1 MPQLLLVAITVTL
14 CRICRQRFY
23 DGDELY
29 KHMEGRHE
37 NCFICRR
44 RDPNKFVYYKDY
56 AELEGE
62 GAAQGCCTLCVSVC
76 GLYSCKNFGL

>member
-1 MPQLLLVAITVTL
+1 VP
-14 CRICRQRFY
+14 CRQRFY

-37 NCFICRR
+37 HCFICRR

-62 GAAQGCCTLCVSVC
+62 QPYFDIGVDVEVGRMI
-76 GLYSCKNFGL
+76 

>member
-1 MPQLLLVAITVTL
+1 MHFVLVYFLWQTL
-14 CRICRQRFY
+14 DFKAAAFSLPCAACRQRFY

-37 NCFICRR
+37 HCFICRR

-56 AELEGE
+56 AELEGRQVYQQ
-62 GAAQGCCTLCVSVC
+62 AL
-76 GLYSCKNFGL
+76 LMI

>member
-1 MPQLLLVAITVTL
+1 VLLTLVITLAPCSAILL
-14 CRICRQRFY
+14 CLLNITRRQRFY

-37 NCFICRR
+37 HCFICRR

-56 AELEGE
+56 AELEGA
-62 GAAQGCCTLCVSVC
+62 AAQHDWFSSFDVIM
-76 GLYSCKNFGL
+76 FDA